1 MSDELIKTYIYAK
14 KRPDLKPTNKYLQK
28 NDKGQSKIITYFLK
42 EAAPFYQKPR
52 LFLFIE
58 RLIHAHMVFNHQ
70 YIR

>member
-14 KRPDLKPTNKYLQK
+14 KRPDPETYKQISTK